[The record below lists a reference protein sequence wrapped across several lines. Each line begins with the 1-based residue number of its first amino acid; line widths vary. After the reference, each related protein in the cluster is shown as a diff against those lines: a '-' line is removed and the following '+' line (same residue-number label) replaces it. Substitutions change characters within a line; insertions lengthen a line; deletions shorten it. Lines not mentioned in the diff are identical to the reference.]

1 MTPLLGV
8 EMILAT
14 IVPLYVGSVAV
25 IHELRRSKPDL
36 DESLRIAT
44 TIWFGICLVVAAVAI
59 VVAEVGFRA

>member
-8 EMILAT
+8 EVILAT

>member
-59 VVAEVGFRA
+59 VVAEVGFLA